1 MITFVEY
8 PIASEISDSYE
19 ITVNG
24 KRAHAIKT
32 RVSAMPFN
40 RLWPGKQR
48 SLEQTEFV
56 SYISI
61 STDEQILDFSLNY
74 FVAILM

>member
-24 KRAHAIKT
+24 KRGHAVKT

-48 SLEQTEFV
+48 SLEQTEFA

-61 STDEQILDFSLNY
+61 STDERICR
-74 FVAILM
+74 V